1 MRIRPILFFA
11 ALASALALAGC
22 KNPME
27 VTHGYGVTISNVS
40 AGAEGATYE
49 PGTLIDVT
57 FDITN
62 GNSVPVY
69 AVHGKI
75 GDDQAFVYRGRID
88 PQQTVAFKG
97 RIRVEKP
104 MPRKLTVTSVSLEP

>member
-1 MRIRPILFFA
+1 MKMGRVLFLA
-11 ALASALALAGC
+11 ALASALVLVGC
-22 KNPME
+22 KGPKK
-27 VTHGYGVTISNVS
+27 VASGYGVIISNVR
-40 AGAEGATYE
+40 AGAQCANCV

-88 PQQTVAFKG
+88 PQQTVTFKG
-97 RIRVEKP
+97 KIRAERP
-104 MPRKLTVTSVSLEP
+104 MPSKLTITSVSFEP